1 MRDLVAQTTDRVSQ
15 EYTLRAP
22 IDGEVIARSINPGT
36 EVQGLYSGGT
46 PVELFT
52 VGELDEVWVQT
63 DVFEQDLAQVK
74 LGARAVV
81 KVVAY
86 PERVFEG
93 HINYVSGSLDA
104 TTHTAKVRCDIK
116 NPERLLK
123 PEMFA
128 TAALVVADRKAPAL
142 VRTALLRLGDT
153 YVVFVQT
160 KTAPD
165 GRLVFERRPVAVNED
180 EGGDYLPV
188 THGLIVGDKV
198 VTAGAVLLSGML

>member
-1 MRDLVAQTTDRVSQ
+1 M
-15 EYTLRAP
+15 
-22 IDGEVIARSINPGT
+22 
-36 EVQGLYSGGT
+36 
-46 PVELFT
+46 
-52 VGELDEVWVQT
+52 
-63 DVFEQDLAQVK
+63 
-74 LGARAVV
+74 
-81 KVVAY
+81 
-86 PERVFEG
+86 
-93 HINYVSGSLDA
+93 
-104 TTHTAKVRCDIK
+104 RCDRK

-142 VRTALLRLGDT
+142 VRSALLRLGDT

-160 KTAPD
+160 KAAPD

-188 THGLIVGDKV
+188 THGLVVGDKV